1 MSLVIRLARSIA
13 GAARTGQ
20 RVAIE
25 VLPILGKPSA
35 AVEPSKGA
43 FDDPTAWKH
52 HESFRPIGAL
62 DDFSFE
68 LRQDLRQG
76 LLKVR
81 PLVATIGKEL
91 FQERVHPEKGRKKQ
105 DAAIAIL
112 DIGRMNDGVQQQTQ
126 RVYENMALLPLDLF
140 ARVIAMRIDASP
152 PFSALFTLWLS
163 TMAAVGLAS
172 RSPCTSVVPLSNQ
185 VTTLNHKRFK
195 GFKMFSDGHLA
206 ISPKGD
212 LALAILVA
220 GNSDKK
226 AWFSRKSGAAV
237 ALRIDGKKVIK
248 VGEIGVGGL
257 AEGVAFSADGVYAYV
272 GNFLDNDISILK
284 INGTQVTD
292 TGKKLKLPGHPAS
305 LRGAPK

>member
-1 MSLVIRLARSIA
+1 MGMTFPREGRMAIHIGRRDFITLLG
-13 GAARTGQ
+13 GAATWPLAARAQQPAIPVIGFIRNTTRDDSADLLKAMHQGLRVCPKPSGGVTKFSEHEAECAEPQERQ

-68 LRQDLRQG
+68 LWQDLRQG

-126 RVYENMALLPLDLF
+126 RVYENMALLALDLF
-140 ARVIAMRIDASP
+140 ARVIAMRIDAAP

-163 TMAAVGLAS
+163 TMAA
-172 RSPCTSVVPLSNQ
+172 
-185 VTTLNHKRFK
+185 
-195 GFKMFSDGHLA
+195 
-206 ISPKGD
+206 
-212 LALAILVA
+212 
-220 GNSDKK
+220 
-226 AWFSRKSGAAV
+226 
-237 ALRIDGKKVIK
+237 
-248 VGEIGVGGL
+248 
-257 AEGVAFSADGVYAYV
+257 
-272 GNFLDNDISILK
+272 
-284 INGTQVTD
+284 
-292 TGKKLKLPGHPAS
+292 
-305 LRGAPK
+305 